1 MQKTLNQEILHPDCD
16 VLNDSTTRWQALE
29 SHGSD
34 ASFGFVVLKYVAK
47 FNSWSHRD
55 RGYFITL
62 SLHYLKK
69 VMFIVTKDVRL
80 GANSNEQNGSVPLG
94 IAVLSVGVSVHLH

>member
-1 MQKTLNQEILHPDCD
+1 MAA
-16 VLNDSTTRWQALE
+16 VE
-29 SHGSD
+29 SLGSD
-34 ASFGFVVLKYVAK
+34 ASFGFVVLKYVTK

-55 RGYFITL
+55 RSNFVTL

-80 GANSNEQNGSVPLG
+80 GANSNEQNGSVPFG
-94 IAVLSVGVSVHLH
+94 ITVLSVSVSVHLH